1 MSVLTVADE
10 AIRCLQ
16 QRRTEVRAQIDQ
28 FALIEAEIDG
38 MTDVLELQEA
48 LHQCVRLTNE
58 VLQATQKVLEDSI
71 AIALVNRETA
81 EIVAA
86 LQRRLAGDQ
95 AVGPGRVVN

>member
-1 MSVLTVADE
+1 
-10 AIRCLQ
+10 
-16 QRRTEVRAQIDQ
+16 
-28 FALIEAEIDG
+28 
-38 MTDVLELQEA
+38 
-48 LHQCVRLTNE
+48 VRLTNE

-95 AVGPGRVVN
+95 AVRPGRVVN